1 MLRII
6 YTNPLS
12 LERYS
17 EMVGFW
23 DDVYGLKMASMRPEV
38 LREASIE
45 TVPENKILSNEAVV
59 LQLDLKTCTTQETEF
74 SKAFQLKITRE
85 DRLTAFAGSFDV
97 AFNMDH
103 SVILST
109 SPYHTP
115 THWKQTVFYLPE
127 PITVHAGTYGHSFL
141 LFISNKLFFS

>member
-1 MLRII
+1 MFWLILTI
-6 YTNPLS
+6 SHS

-17 EMVGFW
+17 EMVSFW
-23 DDVYGLKMASMRPEV
+23 DDVYGLKMTSMRPEV

-45 TVPENKILSNEAVV
+45 TVPENKIISDAAVV

-85 DRLTAFAGSFDV
+85 DRLTAFVGSFDV
-97 AFNMDH
+97 TFNMDTT
-103 SVILST
+103 VLLST
-109 SPYHTP
+109 SPYHSP

-127 PITVHAGTYGHSFL
+127 PITVHAGTY
-141 LFISNKLFFS
+141 